1 MFMNVLFFLL
11 PKSSVV
17 YVEEDYSIR
26 QTLEK
31 MQFHH
36 YSAVPLLS
44 KNGKYIATISEGDLL
59 WYLKDNRLDFE
70 KTEKINICKVKPS
83 REIKP
88 ISINNDMDSLINL
101 ISNQNFVPVNDD
113 LGNFI
118 GIVRRS
124 SIINYLV
131 EKIKKST

>member
-1 MFMNVLFFLL
+1 MNVLFFLL

-44 KNGKYIATISEGDLL
+44 KKGKYITTISEGDLL

>member
-1 MFMNVLFFLL
+1 MNVLFFLL
-11 PKSSVV
+11 PKGSVA
-17 YVEEDYSIR
+17 YIEEDYSLR

-31 MQFHH
+31 MQYHH

-44 KNGKYIATISEGDLL
+44 KSGKYIATISEGDLL
-59 WYLKDNRLDFE
+59 YYIKDHQLNFDDL
-70 KTEKINICKVKPS
+70 EKINIKN
-83 REIKP
+83 IKP
-88 ISINNDMDSLINL
+88 DRDIKSISINNDMDSLISL
-101 ISNQNFVPVNDD
+101 ITLQNFVPVNDD

-131 EKIKKST
+131 GKVKDK

>member
-1 MFMNVLFFLL
+1 MNVLFFLL

>member
-1 MFMNVLFFLL
+1 
-11 PKSSVV
+11 
-17 YVEEDYSIR
+17 
-26 QTLEK
+26 

-44 KNGKYIATISEGDLL
+44 KTGKYIATISEGDLL
-59 WYLKDNRLDFE
+59 YYIKDHQLNFDDL
-70 KTEKINICKVKPS
+70 EKINIKN
-83 REIKP
+83 IKP
-88 ISINNDMDSLINL
+88 DRDIKSISINNDMDSLISL
-101 ISNQNFVPVNDD
+101 ITLQNFVPVNDD

-131 EKIKKST
+131 GKVKDK

>member
-44 KNGKYIATISEGDLL
+44 KKGKYITTISEGDLL

>member
-1 MFMNVLFFLL
+1 MNVLFFLL

-118 GIVRRS
+118 GS
-124 SIINYLV
+124 EWQSIFPF
-131 EKIKKST
+131 

>member
-1 MFMNVLFFLL
+1 MNVLFFLL

-131 EKIKKST
+131 EKIKKTT

>member
-1 MFMNVLFFLL
+1 MNVLFFLL
-11 PKSSVV
+11 PKGSVA
-17 YVEEDYSIR
+17 YIEEDYSLR

-31 MQFHH
+31 MQYHH

-44 KNGKYIATISEGDLL
+44 KSGKYIATISEGDLL
-59 WYLKDNRLDFE
+59 YYIKDHQLDFDDL
-70 KTEKINICKVKPS
+70 EKINI
-83 REIKP
+83 RNIKP
-88 ISINNDMDSLINL
+88 DRDIKSISINNDMDSLISL
-101 ISNQNFVPVNDD
+101 ITLQNFVPVNDD

-131 EKIKKST
+131 SKTKDK

>member
-1 MFMNVLFFLL
+1 MNVLFFLL
-11 PKSSVV
+11 PKGSVA
-17 YVEEDYSIR
+17 YIEEDYSLR

-44 KNGKYIATISEGDLL
+44 KTGKYIATISEGDLL
-59 WYLKDNRLDFE
+59 YYIKDHQLNFDDL
-70 KTEKINICKVKPS
+70 EKINIKN
-83 REIKP
+83 IKP
-88 ISINNDMDSLINL
+88 DRDIKSISINNDMDSLISL
-101 ISNQNFVPVNDD
+101 ITLQNFVPVNDD

-131 EKIKKST
+131 GKVKDK

>member
-1 MFMNVLFFLL
+1 MNVLFFLL
-11 PKSSVV
+11 PKGSVA
-17 YVEEDYSIR
+17 YIEEDYSLR

-31 MQFHH
+31 MQYHH

-44 KNGKYIATISEGDLL
+44 KSGKYIATISEGDLL
-59 WYLKDNRLDFE
+59 YYIKDHQLNFDDL
-70 KTEKINICKVKPS
+70 EKINIKN
-83 REIKP
+83 IKP
-88 ISINNDMDSLINL
+88 DRDIKSISINNDMDSLISL
-101 ISNQNFVPVNDD
+101 IALQNFVPVNDD

-131 EKIKKST
+131 GKAKDKQLH

>member
-1 MFMNVLFFLL
+1 MNILFFLL
-11 PKSSVV
+11 PKNSVI

-44 KNGKYIATISEGDLL
+44 KKGKYITTLSEGDLL
-59 WYLKDNRLDFE
+59 WYIKDHKLNFDDL
-70 KTEKINICKVKPS
+70 EKINIKKVKPS
-83 REIKP
+83 RIIKP
-88 ISINNDMDSLINL
+88 VSINNNMDNLISL

-124 SIINYLV
+124 SVINYLV
-131 EKIKKST
+131 NKYKDKL